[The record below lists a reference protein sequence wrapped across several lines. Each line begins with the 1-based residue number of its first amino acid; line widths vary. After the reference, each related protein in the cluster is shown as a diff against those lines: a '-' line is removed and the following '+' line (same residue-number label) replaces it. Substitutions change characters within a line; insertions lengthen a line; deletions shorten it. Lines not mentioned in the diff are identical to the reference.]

1 MDKFDR
7 KLQREILQACV
18 DSYPAAPLL
27 EQFNLTEV
35 AECAESNI
43 QKLLANINYL
53 CEHGL
58 IKNHSSIILNDHS
71 ILTRITATAKG
82 IDFMLNDG
90 GLSAILNVQT
100 IKLHREAVVVLEDLI
115 AISNMNDEQKEKA
128 KSTLGEMSTEAIKTV
143 VQAVTTAGFSALL
156 GK

>member
-100 IKLHREAVVVLEDLI
+100 IKLHRDTVVVLEDLI

>member
-90 GLSAILNVQT
+90 GLSAILT
-100 IKLHREAVVVLEDLI
+100 SKL
-115 AISNMNDEQKEKA
+115 
-128 KSTLGEMSTEAIKTV
+128 
-143 VQAVTTAGFSALL
+143 
-156 GK
+156 

>member
-58 IKNHSSIILNDHS
+58 IKNNSSIILKDRSIPHPDHS
-71 ILTRITATAKG
+71 NSKKASTSCS
-82 IDFMLNDG
+82 MM
-90 GLSAILNVQT
+90 
-100 IKLHREAVVVLEDLI
+100 VVYQR
-115 AISNMNDEQKEKA
+115 S
-128 KSTLGEMSTEAIKTV
+128 
-143 VQAVTTAGFSALL
+143 
-156 GK
+156 

>member
-43 QKLLANINYL
+43 QKVLANINYL

-100 IKLHREAVVVLEDLI
+100 IKLHRDAVVVLEDLI

>member
-53 CEHGL
+53 A
-58 IKNHSSIILNDHS
+58 NTD
-71 ILTRITATAKG
+71 
-82 IDFMLNDG
+82 
-90 GLSAILNVQT
+90 
-100 IKLHREAVVVLEDLI
+100 
-115 AISNMNDEQKEKA
+115 
-128 KSTLGEMSTEAIKTV
+128 
-143 VQAVTTAGFSALL
+143 
-156 GK
+156 